1 MKRWFSLPVK
11 KNHYISVFSVTKRKN
26 FVIFAFTYV
35 AENSALLN
43 DDFYMTSNNVD
54 SDEAMKRGDKALNAS
69 SLQFLRS
76 V

>member
-1 MKRWFSLPVK
+1 MIFFASWK
-11 KNHYISVFSVTKRKN
+11 KTRYISVFFLTKLKN

-35 AENSALLN
+35 SKGSALLN
-43 DDFYMTSNNVD
+43 DDFCMNSHNVD
-54 SDEAMKRGDKALNAS
+54 SDEAMKRGDEALNAS